1 MKPSDPRTAPAVET
15 FLRAVID
22 VIVGKVA
29 IIKPQSAFFEQLGW
43 RGIKAL
49 DAIIQYARDKDILV
63 LMDAKRGDIG
73 TTAKAYAETYLSKE
87 ALLLSDALTVNPF
100 LGKDTLEPYLTE
112 VKDNNRGLF
121 ILVKTSNP
129 GSGDYQN
136 VLVKDIPLYEFIGN
150 SLRSIASEFVG
161 SATGWSSIGI
171 VVGATYPEQ
180 ADRLREILPNVP
192 FLIPGYGAQ
201 GGAAND
207 AVTAF
212 VKGSNGYEGGIV
224 NSSRGILFSDGSY
237 TSNPKIW
244 ESTLCT
250 SVQHAIDGLIEAL
263 ARRA

>member
-1 MKPSDPRTAPAVET
+1 M
-15 FLRAVID
+15 
-22 VIVGKVA
+22 
-29 IIKPQSAFFEQLGW
+29 
-43 RGIKAL
+43 
-49 DAIIQYARDKDILV
+49 
-63 LMDAKRGDIG
+63 
-73 TTAKAYAETYLSKE
+73 
-87 ALLLSDALTVNPF
+87 TVNPF
-100 LGKDTLEPYLTE
+100 LGKDTLEPYLTK

-201 GGAAND
+201 GGAADD

-250 SVQHAIDGLIEAL
+250 SVQHAVDGLIDAL
-263 ARRA
+263 ARKP